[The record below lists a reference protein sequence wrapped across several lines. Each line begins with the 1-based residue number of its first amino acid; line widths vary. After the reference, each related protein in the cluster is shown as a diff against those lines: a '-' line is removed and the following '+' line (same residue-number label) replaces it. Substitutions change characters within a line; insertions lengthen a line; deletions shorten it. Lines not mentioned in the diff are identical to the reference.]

1 MFVSTKPVLEDTI
14 LSASGQHVL
23 TDVPPNVVFTPIPN
37 SSAAFLGA
45 TSQNAASQSRH
56 VFKLGVLRY
65 AYIYVLN
72 IHLFIIVL
80 YLYCSILQFVNLKP
94 YMSFFLSMHGAFVMK
109 IYPS

>member
-14 LSASGQHVL
+14 LSASGQDVL

-45 TSQNAASQSRH
+45 TSRNDASQSRH

-65 AYIYVLN
+65 AYIYVLKYPS
-72 IHLFIIVL
+72 FFF
-80 YLYCSILQFVNLKP
+80 YYALQFVNLKP
-94 YMSFFLSMHGAFVMK
+94 CLSFCPCMEHVYLAS
-109 IYPS
+109 